1 MPERLIL
8 AYLLLALLVGGLAG
22 AIWWAVHNSAHQRLK
37 RYYRQKR
44 DRAKP

>member
-8 AYLLLALLVGGLAG
+8 AYVLIALLLGGLAG
-22 AIWWAVHNSAHQRLK
+22 AAWWAVHNSTQKKLK